1 VDSFGVDIQADRVID
16 RILKERG
23 ELERKAQAVQEV
35 TAQETVEEVTE
46 KVPARVKK
54 KMPDVVDMIRER
66 GEVPREYLRECQTN
80 FLVAVLLS

>member
-46 KVPARVKK
+46 KVPVRVKK

-66 GEVPREYLRECQTN
+66 GEVPREYLRESVGKA
-80 FLVAVLLS
+80 FRKGL